1 MRKKI
6 VMIIMKEQRNI
17 MEIIM
22 QRVKKIFMIQ
32 KNKGKDQKNSKG
44 KSKKKKNLMI
54 IKEGIIAKKHL
65 FQMKKRQ
72 I

>member
-22 QRVKKIFMIQ
+22 QMVKKIYMIQ
-32 KNKGKDQKNSKG
+32 KNKGKDQKNSKE
-44 KSKKKKNLMI
+44 KNKKKQNLMI
-54 IKEGIIAKKHL
+54 NKEGIMAKKHL
-65 FQMKKRQ
+65 FQMKKR
-72 I
+72 